1 MEDLLRQCLDF
12 AKNKNNLIK
21 RDSDL
26 SIEEQLKQDMLEFAL
41 SVGYADSELD
51 TQELLTIGNV
61 LGVEIDENFKA
72 IMEKVKTDKG
82 AFLNKI
88 PLSIENFIEIDKWEN
103 DYTEW
108 LYNTRFLY
116 KTFKRIGCVII
127 ACNGAR
133 LSLEVRRLNYFC
145 EIIIKRIMEVESS
158 SGCMDFQEK
167 KDIEQEKKEANK
179 DFLDKT
185 NELLD
190 EVNHLIGLKNV
201 KKEINNLVNLL
212 LVYKYREE
220 KGFKN
225 PPLAMHFVFT
235 GNPGT
240 GKTTIAR
247 KIAEIYKELG
257 ILSSGQLVEADRS
270 RLVAG
275 YVGQTAEK
283 VHKVVEEAM
292 GGVLFIDEAYTLV
305 SHSENDF
312 GQEAIDVLLKLME
325 DNRDKFVTIVAGY
338 PNEMEEFLDS
348 NPGLRSRFNKK
359 IEFEDYTVEELMAIF
374 EKMCTEYDY
383 KMTSSAKAVLE
394 NKFKGIIN
402 NKNFANAREVRNYFE
417 KVVNSHANRVMQVG
431 ISDSNQ
437 LQLIDVDDLDGL

>member
-1 MEDLLRQCLDF
+1 MEEALRQCLLF
-12 AKNKNNLIK
+12 AKSRNNTVKKENNL
-21 RDSDL
+21 
-26 SIEEQLKQDMLEFAL
+26 SIDEQLRKDILEFAL
-41 SVGYADSELD
+41 SIACIDDKLD
-51 TQELLTIGNV
+51 TQEIITIGNILDV
-61 LGVEIDENFKA
+61 AADDEFKSTL
-72 IMEKVKTDKG
+72 ERVKESKGEFLKKV
-82 AFLNKI
+82 
-88 PLSIENFIEIDKWEN
+88 PLSIEYFIQIDINEGN
-103 DYTEW
+103 TTEW

-116 KTFKRIGCVII
+116 KTFKRIGAVII

-133 LSLEVRRLNYFC
+133 LNVEVAVLNKFC
-145 EIIIKRIMEVESS
+145 EIVIKRINEIESS
-158 SGCMDFQEK
+158 GGCMNFQDEK
-167 KDIEQEKKEANK
+167 KKEQEKKAETA
-179 DFLDKT
+179 DLIDKT
-185 NELLD
+185 NELLAD
-190 EVNHLIGLKNV
+190 VNKLIGLKNV
-201 KKEINNLVNLL
+201 KKEMHNLVNLL
-212 LVYKYREE
+212 LVYKYRED
-220 KGFKN
+220 KGLKN

-257 ILSSGQLVEADRS
+257 ILSTGQLVEADRS
-270 RLVAG
+270 SLVAG

-283 VHKVVEEAM
+283 VHQVVDKAM
-292 GGVLFIDEAYTLV
+292 GGVLFIDEAYTLT

-312 GQEAIDVLLKLME
+312 GQEAIDILLKLIE

-338 PNEMEEFLDS
+338 PKEMEDFLES

-374 EKMCTEYDY
+374 DKMCAEYDY